1 MRGYILTVNIE
12 KAFDTLNQS
21 TLPVCLKKIGIGM
34 ILQVES
40 KYYSKAKNFVLLIQK
55 LRRHTLIWKQVRAK
69 VIQFLL
75 IFLFYVLKFCFYL
88 LKLIIKYKAW
98 TFTQPAGDTAFFLK
112 NKNFVIQVME
122 TFSTFSQYFYL
133 KPNYEKCAIA
143 GIGALKSVKMAVC
156 RMKFV
161 DLFTDTIRI
170 TDVYFSYNKTKQDWK
185 FLGKNNK
192 KNSWKQ

>member
-1 MRGYILTVNIE
+1 MPQKNWNWHDFTSWVKILLKSQEFCIINPEITTSYFNLE
-12 KAFDTLNQS
+12 K
-21 TLPVCLKKIGIGM
+21 
-34 ILQVES
+34 
-40 KYYSKAKNFVLLIQK
+40 
-55 LRRHTLIWKQVRAK
+55 VRAK

-98 TFTQPAGDTAFFLK
+98 TFTQLAGDTTFFLK

-143 GIGALKSVKMAVC
+143 GIGVLKSVKMAVC

>member
-55 LRRHTLIWKQVRAK
+55 LQRHTLIWKKVRAK

-98 TFTQPAGDTAFFLK
+98 TFTQLAGDTTFFLK
-112 NKNFVIQVME
+112 NKNVFYF
-122 TFSTFSQYFYL
+122 FSIFLFKTQLWKMCNCRNWSS
-133 KPNYEKCAIA
+133 EKCKNGSLSYEICWFIYWYHKNY
-143 GIGALKSVKMAVC
+143 GCI
-156 RMKFV
+156 
-161 DLFTDTIRI
+161 LFI
-170 TDVYFSYNKTKQDWK
+170 
-185 FLGKNNK
+185 
-192 KNSWKQ
+192 